1 MAVHLI
7 NQSCQIRNALGL
19 AAEGDTVIITYDES
33 DPEAIAALANR
44 RVKIAPLAGSSLKAR
59 DIRSN
64 EAAYEII
71 SESDWVKYTTSSES
85 VISWG

>member
-7 NQSCQIRNALGL
+7 NQSCQIRNALVL
-19 AAEGDTVIITYDES
+19 AAEGDTVIITYEEA

-44 RVKIAPLAGSSLKAR
+44 RVKIALLAGSSLKAR
-59 DIRSN
+59 DIRSS
-64 EAAYEII
+64 EAYEII
-71 SESDWVKYTTSSES
+71 SESDWVEYTTSSES

>member
-19 AAEGDTVIITYDES
+19 AAEGDTVIITYDD

-44 RVKIAPLAGSSLKAR
+44 RVKIALLAGSSLKAR

-64 EAAYEII
+64 EAYEII

>member
-19 AAEGDTVIITYDES
+19 AAEGDTVIITYD

-44 RVKIAPLAGSSLKAR
+44 RVKIALLAGSSLKAR

-64 EAAYEII
+64 EAYEII

>member
-7 NQSCQIRNALGL
+7 NKSCQIHNALGL
-19 AAEGDTVIITYDES
+19 AAEGDTVIITYDVA
-33 DPEAIAALANR
+33 DPEAIATLSNR
-44 RVKIAPLAGSSLKAR
+44 RVKIAFLAGSSLKAR
-59 DIRSN
+59 DTRSN
-64 EAAYEII
+64 EAYEII